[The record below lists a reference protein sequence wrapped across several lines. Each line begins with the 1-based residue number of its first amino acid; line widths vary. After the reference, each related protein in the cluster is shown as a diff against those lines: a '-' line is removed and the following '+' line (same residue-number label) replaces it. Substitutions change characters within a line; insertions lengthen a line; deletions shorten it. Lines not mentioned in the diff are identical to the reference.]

1 MKYKVVI
8 ETKSRSLCGTVTAQ
22 LEPTYKHVSIPSGAY
37 ATPADFCRKALDGLK
52 DLARDDVERDID
64 ELGMDAARAGFEAGR
79 DKYYCV
85 RLYAVDADGEMVNP
99 RRANAHKGFWT
110 SKVFGQEYV
119 TRRSARIRCK

>member
-1 MKYKVVI
+1 MKYKVIV

-52 DLARDDVERDID
+52 DLARDDIERAID
-64 ELGMDAARAGFEAGR
+64 EAGVDAARAGFEAGR
-79 DKYYCV
+79 DTYYSI

-99 RRANAHKGFWT
+99 RRADAHKGFWT
-110 SKVFGQEYV
+110 SKVFYGEYD
-119 TRRSARIRCK
+119 RR

>member
-8 ETKSRSLCGTVTAQ
+8 ETKSRSLRGYCTAQ

-52 DLARDDVERDID
+52 DLARDDIERAID
-64 ELGMDAARAGFEAGR
+64 KAGMDAARAGFEAGR

-99 RRANAHKGFWT
+99 RRADAHKGVWA
-110 SKVFGQEYV
+110 SKVFEQEYV
-119 TRRSARIRCK
+119 G